1 LETDS
6 TTISLR
12 DDLKDQGALRSVVLS
27 PTTNLQ
33 GASYGQEGF
42 LVLVTETHEVRVVDT
57 AWNGEYHS
65 AKQLE
70 EGALSF
76 TEVELGQDLV

>member
-6 TTISLR
+6 TTILLR

-42 LVLVTETHEVRVVDT
+42 LVLVAESLEVSVVDST
-57 AWNGEYHS
+57 WNGEDEGT
-65 AKQLE
+65 E
-70 EGALSF
+70 EVEESTLGF